1 MDNNAKIG
9 KRCRAL
15 RKKEKLT
22 LEGLYDKLQITIA
35 IMNEKEPFIPKNKEE
50 EAILPA
56 NRRGVISKIESGYGL
71 SLNNALAYSKYFN
84 VSLNYLYF
92 GEKSYKPEYEQLK
105 EMLGLSDDALHNL
118 EKLNNTNKQAI
129 NTLNKLLSPK
139 LFPIFEEL
147 INDYSEH
154 STIDIKSHIMNYPG
168 TVRYEKSD
176 VSPLVLKYINLDSK
190 GLERLSKETIS
201 DCSKKLAD
209 EIKRQGDK

>member
-1 MDNNAKIG
+1 MNNDEI
-9 KRCRAL
+9 RERL
-15 RKKEKLT
+15 RKLRNDKDLSVDATYEGIQEKICEFT
-22 LEGLYDKLQITIA
+22 GENYVEKNYRNGSRISGIENGSKNLQLDMA
-35 IMNEKEPFIPKNKEE
+35 I
-50 EAILPA
+50 
-56 NRRGVISKIESGYGL
+56 GY
-71 SLNNALAYSKYFN
+71 SMFFD
-84 VSLNYLYF
+84 VSLDYLIF
-92 GEKSYKPEYEQLK
+92 NNKSYKPEYDDIKKL
-105 EMLGLSDDALHNL
+105 LGLSDDALHNL
-118 EKLNNTNKQAI
+118 EKLNKSNKQAI

>member
-1 MDNNAKIG
+1 MNNDEI
-9 KRCRAL
+9 RERL
-15 RKKEKLT
+15 RKLRNDKDLSVDATYEGIQEKICEFT
-22 LEGLYDKLQITIA
+22 GENYV
-35 IMNEKEPFIPKNKEE
+35 EKNYR
-50 EAILPA
+50 
-56 NRRGVISKIESGYGL
+56 NGSRISGIESGSKNLQLDMAIG
-71 SLNNALAYSKYFN
+71 YSMFFD
-84 VSLNYLYF
+84 VSLDYLVF
-92 GEKSYKPEYEQLK
+92 NNKSYKPEYDDIKKL
-105 EMLGLSDDALHNL
+105 LGLSDDALHNL
-118 EKLNNTNKQAI
+118 EKLNKTNKQAI